1 MKLNY
6 KKIMNNYWGPTA
18 LGMFLLLWAM
28 VSFCKSVLGLS
39 LRSVPLVI
47 FTWLG
52 VGVIIAFFVWIDLRI
67 HRTDKQKKPIWIP

>member
-6 KKIMNNYWGPTA
+6 KKMMNNYWGPTA
-18 LGMFLLLWAM
+18 LGMFVLLWAM

-39 LRSVPLVI
+39 LRSVPQVI

-52 VGVIIAFFVWIDLRI
+52 IAAISAFLIWLNIRPHRI
-67 HRTDKQKKPIWIP
+67 AKQQDKPE